1 VSCVSSSVLLS
12 FWILGFG
19 EDYRLGSWKA
29 SISVGSSSP
38 LDDATARDGREQSSV
53 KPAGRHMAD
62 SLRQS
67 EARQKEKE
75 LKKLGLSGIIQEP

>member
-1 VSCVSSSVLLS
+1 
-12 FWILGFG
+12 
-19 EDYRLGSWKA
+19 
-29 SISVGSSSP
+29 
-38 LDDATARDGREQSSV
+38 
-53 KPAGRHMAD
+53 MAD